1 MGNSAL
7 LIQIVSGC
15 LALVSVVGGIFT
27 ALRSSKDRRERDSE
41 RRRIDAER
49 EKFGAEEDKI
59 KTEAAEIAIRAL
71 RRELDAAYADIERR
85 RNIMTT
91 QDNRIDEQEKVIR
104 MQSRRLLILED
115 YLVETKR
122 TLGTKGIEMPALPED
137 FLKPPYQREHKEGIA

>member
-27 ALRSSKDRRERDSE
+27 AFRSSKDRNERTAE
-41 RRRIDAER
+41 RLRIDAER

-71 RRELDAAYADIERR
+71 RRELDAAYSDIERR
-85 RNIMTT
+85 RTIMQT
-91 QDNRIDEQEKVIR
+91 QDTRIDEQDKVIR
-104 MQSRRLLILED
+104 MQSRRLLLLED

-122 TLGTKGIEMPALPED
+122 ALGSKGIDMPPLPED
-137 FLKPPYQREHKEGIA
+137 FLKPPDKRDGFPD